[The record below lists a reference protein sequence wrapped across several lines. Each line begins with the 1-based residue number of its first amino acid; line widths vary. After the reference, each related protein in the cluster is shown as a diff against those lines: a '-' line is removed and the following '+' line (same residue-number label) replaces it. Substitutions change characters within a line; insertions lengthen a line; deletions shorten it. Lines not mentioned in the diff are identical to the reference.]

1 MSLERTLEK
10 ALSFFSSVPVDVT
23 IDDSAPE
30 HLKTGVRG
38 ENLAAKYLASLGH
51 RLLARNVRS
60 RFGEIDIVARDGE
73 DIVFA
78 EVRTRS
84 VGKILPADRTVGP
97 DKLKK
102 LVRAARIW
110 VSENNYEGFWRIDLV
125 AVTINPDGQT
135 EIEHIKD
142 ITEGIQ

>member
-1 MSLERTLEK
+1 MNLERTLEK

-38 ENLAAKYLASLGH
+38 ENLAAKYLASLGY

-125 AVTINPDGQT
+125 AVTINTDGKA

>member
-1 MSLERTLEK
+1 MLEK
-10 ALSFFSSVPVDVT
+10 TRSFFSSVPVDVT

-38 ENLAAKYLASLGH
+38 ENLAAKYLASLGY
-51 RLLARNVRS
+51 RLLERNARS

-102 LVRAARIW
+102 LARAARIW

-125 AVTINPDGQT
+125 AVTINTDGQT
-135 EIEHIKD
+135 KIEHIKD

>member
-38 ENLAAKYLASLGH
+38 ENLAAKYLASLGY

-125 AVTINPDGQT
+125 AVTINPDGQA